1 MYLSFW
7 LLKDIDIGEEIPY
20 FEIMNDMVANNV
32 EEKSAGQKPK
42 IIAGYLASAMNLED
56 EISDSIYLEYM
67 DPAKWPPGVDMNV
80 FQEIQKCLTTLI
92 EDTKRHRITL
102 SELIEKYGKDKAAG

>member
-1 MYLSFW
+1 M

-20 FEIMNDMVANNV
+20 FKIMNENTTNNG

-56 EISDSIYLEYM
+56 EISDSVYREYM
-67 DPAKWPPGVDMNV
+67 DPARWPPGVDMNV

-92 EDTKRHRITL
+92 EDTKKHRITL
-102 SELIEKYGKDKAAG
+102 NELIEKYGKDKTAG